1 VKPSTGKSL
10 VWPVLAVATVAAVL
24 TACVTAL
31 PDAKV
36 TTDTVG
42 GSAHALAG
50 DFFNPVQFDNPYSH
64 IPAQCYIETSHGAQ
78 NACQFCHTNGVY
90 ALGLGN
96 NLPQAGAEARLGNL
110 QLEYSFAPHR
120 PFEPLSVTNPWENTL
135 KPEKLLAAV
144 RALGHDPQAWGAAEM
159 ARYVRQDNWSAA
171 FAQRPGNPKDW
182 DSAVNHPMRLFP
194 GLAPADLPARAD
206 GFVRSLEASRG
217 YFKDDAGW
225 LTGWRAV
232 NFMPYGIFTPM
243 TGSVS
248 GIYIRLPQVFMR
260 DAGGQFSLA
269 VYQRNLDLVE
279 RAIQD
284 RLTPADG
291 KRFTGQAQTVPLLRG
306 EYPVGTEF
314 AHPLHYVDV
323 AADGSRLDI
332 SRFPGT
338 RSQRVKEVRYMMK
351 WKDFHHADFRPGEK
365 EEGLPV
371 YGHATQGWVDNGVGW
386 YLAGYIENARG
397 ELRPQTPQEL
407 TQCIGCHSGVVRTE
421 QAPSFT
427 SGTGN
432 TVDSTW
438 AMARKWPGAT
448 GWKEMNYLGY
458 QAHASVGPQATP
470 GQAQMGD
477 PFNRGEGKGE
487 LRHFLDNV
495 VGASLYGDMPAA
507 IERYLA
513 QTVRTDR
520 GYSQPWPVLD
530 NRNPQ
535 AFTES
540 QALRQRLMRDLTAR
554 GEHLDAQGRVQGA
567 LLYPPPADALAGA
580 ARYRQ
585 VVVTQRYHLGKD
597 VFAATPVNFI
607 YRRDSQ
613 NAFTHLDG
621 RPYQQGEVITDRS
634 VHHSNPAA
642 DIYLVGD
649 VPTLIDDKRSFAKGG
664 TYNPNYVPLLSA
676 PLRFEPK

>member
-1 VKPSTGKSL
+1 VKQSNSKPL
-10 VWPVLAVATVAAVL
+10 VWPILGVASAAVVL

-31 PDAKV
+31 PGAKGN
-36 TTDTVG
+36 TG
-42 GSAHALAG
+42 GSAHALVG
-50 DFFNPVQFDNPYSH
+50 DFFNPAQFDNPYSH

-90 ALGLGN
+90 ELGLGN
-96 NLPQAGAEARLGNL
+96 NLPQAGAEPRLGNL

-120 PFEPLSVTNPWENTL
+120 PFEPLSVVNPWENTL

-144 RALGHDPQAWGAAEM
+144 RALGQDPHAWGASEVAS
-159 ARYVRQDNWSAA
+159 YVRQDNWSAA
-171 FAQRPGNPKDW
+171 FSQRPGSAKDW

-194 GLAPADLPARAD
+194 GLAPADLPAQAD
-206 GFVRSLEASRG
+206 GFVRSPQASRG

-248 GIYIRLPQVFMR
+248 GIYIRLPQAFMR
-260 DAGGQFSLA
+260 DASGQFNLG
-269 VYQRNLDLVE
+269 VYQRNLDLLE

-291 KRFTGQAQTVPLLRG
+291 QRFTGQAHKVPLRRG

-323 AADGSRLDI
+323 AADGSRPDI

-338 RSQRVKEVRYMMK
+338 RAQRVKEIRYMMK

-386 YLAGYIENARG
+386 YLAGYIEDALG
-397 ELRPQTPQEL
+397 SLRPQTPQEL

-421 QAPSFT
+421 QSPSFT

-438 AMARKWPGAT
+438 AMARKWPGSA
-448 GWKEMNYLGY
+448 GWREMDYLGY
-458 QAHASVGPQATP
+458 QAVANTSAQATP
-470 GQAQMGD
+470 GQAKMGD

-487 LRHFLDNV
+487 LRYFLDNV

-513 QTVRTDR
+513 QTIRTQR
-520 GYSQPWPVLD
+520 GYSADWPTI
-530 NRNPQ
+530 NTRSPQ

-540 QALRQRLMRDLTAR
+540 QTLRQRLMRDLTAR
-554 GEHLDAQGRVQGA
+554 GEHLNAHGRVRGA
-567 LLYPPPADALAGA
+567 LLYPPMTDALAGA
-580 ARYRQ
+580 SRYRQ
-585 VVVTQRYHLGKD
+585 VVVSQRYHLGKD
-597 VFAATPVNFI
+597 VFPTTPVNFT
-607 YRRDSQ
+607 YLRDSL
-613 NAFTHLDG
+613 NSFTHLDG
-621 RPYQQGEVITDRS
+621 QTYHQGEVITDRS
-634 VHHSNPAA
+634 VHRSNPAA
-642 DIYLVGD
+642 DIYLVGN
-649 VPTLIDDKRSFAKGG
+649 VPTLIDEKSDFAQGG
-664 TYNPNYVPLLSA
+664 TYNPRYVPLLST
-676 PLRFEPK
+676 PLRFENK